1 MYFIFVDNTI
11 STIFVKKIVF
21 YKATNLHIFFKCF
34 KLKIVK

>member
-11 STIFVKKIVF
+11 NTIFVKKADF

-34 KLKIVK
+34 ELKIVK